1 MYILLVVL
9 TTSSTYIKK
18 KSSREVV
25 GLKAQRPARNVVLCP
40 RRPRPLLQSRK
51 TQRRRGCKLK
61 AADASLPSWWPP
73 RPATFS
79 LLHALRLGEIS
90 ELPELGTLS
99 LQAYDS
105 QDEFFFMYVELI
117 VSTTST
123 ICNIDILCDH
133 ISTSYNLQ
141 IAFMCLSGTFFLKIS
156 LFSTQN

>member
-1 MYILLVVL
+1 M
-9 TTSSTYIKK
+9 
-18 KSSREVV
+18 
-25 GLKAQRPARNVVLCP
+25 
-40 RRPRPLLQSRK
+40 
-51 TQRRRGCKLK
+51 K

-117 VSTTST
+117 VSTTSS
-123 ICNIDILCDH
+123 ICNIDILFDH

-141 IAFMCLSGTFFLKIS
+141 IAFRCLSGTFFSQNPTIFHLELTYFSLIS
-156 LFSTQN
+156 KNYLIFFLAIFGFKVEILRITIYYVV

>member
-1 MYILLVVL
+1 MLCCVL
-9 TTSSTYIKK
+9 GGRGRCC
-18 KSSREVV
+18 SR
-25 GLKAQRPARNVVLCP
+25 GR
-40 RRPRPLLQSRK
+40 
-51 TQRRRGCKLK
+51 QRRRGCKLK
-61 AADASLPSWWPP
+61 AADVSLPSWWPP

-123 ICNIDILCDH
+123 ICNIDILFDH

-141 IAFMCLSGTFFLKIS
+141 IAFRCLSGTFFSKSHYFPLRIDIFFTHFKKLS
-156 LFSTQN
+156 NFFFGYFWL

>member
-1 MYILLVVL
+1 MLCCVL
-9 TTSSTYIKK
+9 GGRGRCC
-18 KSSREVV
+18 SR
-25 GLKAQRPARNVVLCP
+25 GRQ
-40 RRPRPLLQSRK
+40 
-51 TQRRRGCKLK
+51 QRRRGCKLK

-123 ICNIDILCDH
+123 ICNIDILFDH

-141 IAFMCLSGTFFLKIS
+141 IAFRCLSEACFLKIP
-156 LFSTQN
+156 LFPT